1 MDSET
6 DTAQAYDEF
15 WEDLFVE
22 ADLSGSPQQEAF
34 FRLYARMAGEAGECT
49 DLIYTPARKDGRGAY
64 QIDGYALEKETEEL
78 YVAVS
83 DFRDG
88 RDQSLNVSQIEALLQ
103 RTKNFLELSLSP
115 EFITGLE
122 ETSPA
127 FEAAYPVYANSKSIR
142 RIRIILFSNAR
153 LSTRRPPEHAAEI
166 IGRPVVLSI
175 FDFARYD
182 AMKRSMGRTE
192 TIEIDVAKL
201 NGKPLPALEVQ
212 TGESGYSGY
221 LAAIPGPLLSSI
233 YGLYGARLL
242 EQNVRTFLQ
251 AKTKVNRGI
260 IETAST
266 EPEMFFAYNNGITA
280 TASRIEVIRSQD
292 GACAIKSISDL
303 QIVNGGQTTASVLYA
318 KDRSGADLGRVL
330 VPMKLSVIERE
341 RIDETVPKI
350 SRFANTQNKISEA
363 DFFSSHG
370 FHVKMEQI
378 SRRLVAPAKPGFLS
392 GSKWFYERARG
403 QYKDQLA
410 YGTPA
415 TRRRFEHEFPKD
427 QVIDKTDLG
436 KFELS
441 WLCQPH
447 IVSLGEQKCFVE
459 FTGRIGKEW
468 EKDESAFDDEW
479 FRRVVAK
486 AIVFRWT
493 DRMVAGS
500 EWYKDDRGYK
510 AQIVTYTLAWTVA
523 WLKRARGSEISLER
537 IWANQAV
544 SSELGE
550 LLEHV
555 AREVARKIKDTPANV
570 KNVGEY
576 CKQMACWTGV
586 EKMQLRIGNI
596 NPPDVRPVQSS
607 RPEPSK
613 GGSVRIDG
621 AFDDT
626 SGQDRILHV
635 RQMFNGVTSL
645 SRDDAI
651 VRLGE
656 LSGYS
661 ELDDVSR
668 REMENTIR
676 TAVRRGIIESQ
687 GNHLAIQ
694 AHAITDFGKDF
705 LKEQFLA
712 SLGGRGWTDRQESI
726 RNFARWLGYRRTG
739 PWIDEAARSIMNGL
753 IRQGKLEG
761 DGARVRRVA

>member
-1 MDSET
+1 MDSEP
-6 DTAQAYDEF
+6 DLAQAYDEF

-83 DFRDG
+83 DFREG

-103 RTKNFLELSLSP
+103 RAKNFLELSVSA
-115 EFITGLE
+115 EFITALE

-127 FEAAYPVYANSKSIR
+127 FEAAYPIYSNTKSIR
-142 RIRIILFSNAR
+142 RIRIIIFSNAR

-192 TIEIDVAKL
+192 PIEIDVTKL

-221 LAAIPGPLLSSI
+221 LTAIPGPLLSSV
-233 YGLYGARLL
+233 YSLYGARLL

-280 TASRIEVIRSQD
+280 TASRIEVVRSSD
-292 GACAIKSISDL
+292 GACGIKSISDL

-318 KDRSGADLGRVL
+318 KDRSGADLTRVL

-415 TRRRFEHEFPKD
+415 TRRKFEHEFPKD

-459 FTGRIGKEW
+459 FTGKIGKEW
-468 EKDESAFDDEW
+468 EKDESVFDEEW
-479 FRRVVAK
+479 FRRMVAK

-493 DRMVAGS
+493 DRMVAAS
-500 EWYKDDRGYK
+500 EWYKEDRGYK

-523 WLKRARGSEISLER
+523 WLKRARNSEISLER
-537 IWANQAV
+537 IWANQAI
-544 SSELGE
+544 SSELSSI
-550 LLEHV
+550 LEHV
-555 AREVARKIKDTPANV
+555 AREVARKIKDTPGNV

-576 CKQMACWTGV
+576 CKQAACWAEV
-586 EKMQLRIGNI
+586 EKMPIRIGNMF
-596 NPPDVRPVQSS
+596 PPDFRSIQAS
-607 RPEPSK
+607 RPEPRN
-613 GGSVRIDG
+613 GEAIRV
-621 AFDDT
+621 DT
-626 SGQDRILHV
+626 VSDELSGQERILNI
-635 RQMFNGVTSL
+635 RQIFNGSGSL
-645 SRDDAI
+645 SRDHVIA
-651 VRLGE
+651 RLGE

-661 ELDDVSR
+661 ALDDASR
-668 REMENTIR
+668 KEMENTIR
-676 TAVRRGIIESQ
+676 TAVRRGILESRGDQ
-687 GNHLAIQ
+687 LGIQ
-694 AHAITDFGKDF
+694 AHAITDFDKDF
-705 LKEQFLA
+705 LKEQFLS
-712 SLGGRGWTDRQESI
+712 SLGGRGWVDRQEST

-739 PWIDEAARSIMNGL
+739 PWIDEAAKSIMNGL

-761 DGARVRRVA
+761 DGARIRRVA

>member
-6 DTAQAYDEF
+6 DSAQAHDEF

-49 DLIYTPARKDGRGAY
+49 DLVYTPARKDGRGAY
-64 QIDGYALEKETEEL
+64 QIDGYALEKDTEEL

-83 DFRDG
+83 DFREG
-88 RDQSLNVSQIEALLQ
+88 RDQSLNVSQIETLLQ
-103 RTKNFLELSLSP
+103 RTKNFLELAVSS
-115 EFITGLE
+115 EFITALE

-127 FEAAYPVYANSKSIR
+127 FEAAYPVYSNTKSIR
-142 RIRIILFSNAR
+142 RIRIIVFSNAR

-192 TIEIDVAKL
+192 AIEIDVAKL
-201 NGKPLPALEVQ
+201 NEKPLPALEVI

-221 LAAIPGPLLSSI
+221 LTAIPGPLLSSI
-233 YGLYGARLL
+233 YSLYGARLL

-280 TASRIEVIRSQD
+280 TASRIEVSRSPD

-318 KDRSGADLGRVL
+318 KDRSGADLGRIL

-341 RIDETVPKI
+341 RIEETVPKI

-415 TRRRFEHEFPKD
+415 TRRKFEHEFPKD

-447 IVSLGEQKCFVE
+447 VVSLGEQKCFVE
-459 FTGRIGKEW
+459 FTGKIGKEW
-468 EKDESAFDDEW
+468 EKDESAFDEEW

-493 DRMVAGS
+493 DRMVAAS
-500 EWYKDDRGYK
+500 DWYKEDRGYK

-523 WLKRARGSEISLER
+523 WLKRARNSEVSLDR
-537 IWANQAV
+537 IWTNQAI
-544 SSELGE
+544 SNELGAI
-550 LLEHV
+550 LEHV
-555 AREVARKIKDTPANV
+555 AREVASKIKDTPGNV

-576 CKQMACWTGV
+576 CKQAACWAAV
-586 EKMQLRIGNI
+586 EKMSIRIGNTF
-596 NPPDVRPVQSS
+596 PSDVRTIQSS
-607 RPEPSK
+607 RQQSLNS
-613 GGSVRIDG
+613 GSVQ
-621 AFDDT
+621 ADT
-626 SGQDRILHV
+626 ISDELPGQERILHI
-635 RQMFNGVTSL
+635 RQIFSGSSTL
-645 SRDDAI
+645 SRERVI

-661 ELDDVSR
+661 QLDDVSR

-676 TAVRRGIIESQ
+676 TAVRRGILESHGDQ
-687 GNHLAIQ
+687 LSIQ
-694 AHAITDFGKDF
+694 AHAITDFDKDF
-705 LKEQFLA
+705 LKEQFLS
-712 SLGGRGWTDRQESI
+712 SLGGRGWVDRQESI

-761 DGARVRRVA
+761 DGARIRRVA